1 MFGFLKNT
9 QQMNTK
15 GIGLGLYFSNKIVQ
29 EFGGQIIVKSE
40 YKKGTRFTFSFVL
53 ENEIDGV
60 LPASDSL
67 NYHDITTSKMLE
79 EVRSINA
86 VNRWERLPKKHQT
99 AQLSSI
105 FELSKSPTPATAI
118 ESKLEIK

>member
-1 MFGFLKNT
+1 M
-9 QQMNTK
+9 
-15 GIGLGLYFSNKIVQ
+15 
-29 EFGGQIIVKSE
+29 
-40 YKKGTRFTFSFVL
+40 L

-67 NYHDITTSKMLE
+67 NYHDKMFE

-99 AQLSSI
+99 AKLSSI
-105 FELSKSPTPATAI
+105 FELSKSPSPATAI